1 MKIKEISDVNK
12 ILTEISNIDDSTKKS
27 DREELVILN
36 LKNYTKDVALDVISN
51 VLQKIN
57 NPIAIFSSKV
67 NKKQI
72 INKILSNDSN
82 IDYSKIESGQ
92 INSEEWDRLKGI
104 IETFSEK
111 EIYMDDTIENGVQK
125 IIIKRR
131 ELKEKKDIRKYVD
144 NYKNGMLDSYQYE
157 PKEIDFSKETGLM
170 DEDEEDFIG
179 GI

>member
-12 ILTEISNIDDSTKKS
+12 ILAEISNINYSIKKS
-27 DREELVILN
+27 DKEEMVILN
-36 LKNYTKDVALDVISN
+36 LQDYTKDIALDVTSN

-57 NPIAIFSSKV
+57 SPIAIFSSRV

-92 INSEEWDRLKGI
+92 INSEEWDRLTPI

-111 EIYMDDTIENGVQK
+111 EIYIDDTIENSVQK
-125 IIIKRR
+125 IIDKSR
-131 ELKEKKDIRKYVD
+131 ELKEKKDIR
-144 NYKNGMLDSYQYE
+144 
-157 PKEIDFSKETGLM
+157 IIILM
-170 DEDEEDFIG
+170 N
-179 GI
+179 

>member
-36 LKNYTKDVALDVISN
+36 LKDYTKDVALDVISN
-51 VLQKIN
+51 VLQEIN
-57 NPIAIFSSKV
+57 SPIAIFSSRV

-92 INSEEWDRLKGI
+92 INSEEWDRLTKI
-104 IETFSEK
+104 IETLSEK
-111 EIYMDDTIENGVQK
+111 EIYIDDTIENGVQE
-125 IIIKRR
+125 IIDKSR
-131 ELKEKKDIRKYVD
+131 ELKENKDIR
-144 NYKNGMLDSYQYE
+144 
-157 PKEIDFSKETGLM
+157 IIILM
-170 DEDEEDFIG
+170 N
-179 GI
+179 

>member
-12 ILTEISNIDDSTKKS
+12 ILAEISNINYSIKKS
-27 DREELVILN
+27 DKEEMVILN
-36 LKNYTKDVALDVISN
+36 LQDYTKDIALDVTSN

-57 NPIAIFSSKV
+57 SPIAIFSSRV

-92 INSEEWDRLKGI
+92 INSEEWDRLTPI

-111 EIYMDDTIENGVQK
+111 EIYIDDTIENSVQK
-125 IIIKRR
+125 IIDKSR